1 MKAEDFVSGL
11 RESQLFTETE
21 IDNIAIGCR
30 GDRTIGAVI
39 EACKILDI
47 GLIAPSI
54 NHLMKCMNDEGELI
68 LTPAVR
74 KRITEKALEYDK
86 QVRKLT
92 YYDRKIDY
100 ITKVQGMLESA
111 SYDGKMMDNLPSKK
125 VLEILE
131 QDWSRRRQECIDWV
145 EAFTKEAKA

>member
-21 IDNIAIGCR
+21 IDNIAIGCA

-39 EACKILDI
+39 EACHILDI
-47 GLIAPSI
+47 GLVAPSI
-54 NHLMKCMNDEGELI
+54 NHLMRCIEQEGELI
-68 LTPAVR
+68 LTPRVR
-74 KRITEKALEYDK
+74 KSITEKALEYDK

-111 SYDGKMMDNLPSKK
+111 SYDGKMMDDMPSKK

-131 QDWSRRRQECIDWV
+131 KDWTKRREECVEWV
-145 EAFTKEAKA
+145 TAFGKEAKA